1 MIVAAAALPGEGDRW
16 LLQKRP
22 AGGEMAG
29 LWEFPGGK
37 VEPGEAPVD
46 ALIRELH
53 EELGIGIA
61 AADVAPLTFASGR
74 AGSRDLLLLFY
85 RVATWSGAIRA
96 LHADEIG
103 WFDADAIARLAMPP
117 IDYLLLDSLRQPAV
131 G

>member
-1 MIVAAAALPGEGDRW
+1 MIVAAAALPGEGGRW

-22 AGGEMAG
+22 AGGDMAG

-37 VEPGEAPVD
+37 VEPDEGPVD

-61 AADVAPLTFASGR
+61 AADVAPLTFASGQ
-74 AGSRDLLLLFY
+74 AGPRDLLLLFY
-85 RVATWSGAIRA
+85 RVAAWSGTIRA

-103 WFDADAIARLAMPP
+103 WFDIDAIARLAMPP

>member
-1 MIVAAAALPGEGDRW
+1 MIVAAAALPGKGNRW

-22 AGGEMAG
+22 AGGDMAG

-37 VEPGEAPVD
+37 VEADEGPVD

-61 AADVAPLTFASGR
+61 ARDVAPLTFASGQ
-74 AGSRDLLLLFY
+74 AGPRDLLLLFY
-85 RVATWSGAIRA
+85 HVATWSGDVTA

-103 WFDADAIARLAMPP
+103 WFDTASIARLAMPP
-117 IDYLLLDSLRQPAV
+117 IDYLLLDSLRERSR